1 MERGSNRED
10 ETMTIEK
17 KPAEHV
23 LAAIHSEPWLIT
35 EEALSKIIEI
45 AARQNLIV
53 TADDLAKIEEH
64 REALAAKK
72 AARMDG
78 TQRVM
83 KRDGVAM
90 IDVNGPIFRYSD
102 VFNSISGGTTTE
114 SLALDFN
121 AAMDDPSAEA
131 VLFVFD
137 SGGGQAKGIN
147 ELANMIAARRGEKP
161 IGGYI
166 TGDAGSA
173 AYWIAA
179 AVDPGYLG
187 IDATGFAGSVGA
199 RVALTKDKESTKST
213 TFEFVSKQSPHKN
226 IDPETEAGRTHL
238 QQRADELGGAFV
250 DGVAKLRGVTVDKVL
265 SDFGGGRMLMGKA
278 AVDAGLVDGM
288 TSQESMIL
296 ALKQKRRGYDASL
309 SRVAAT
315 KQTKE
320 SLMFTKEMKV
330 KLGLAETATDA
341 EVEVRIAEN
350 TAKLTAMEADLK
362 KERIE
367 KAKIEASAKVDA
379 WERDGRISGNA
390 TKEVKSLMSA
400 IAAGEP
406 VTMDMVAK
414 TIEALP
420 KIDTSRH
427 GEGAGKVPT
436 AEAHGV
442 TKADFEKVA
451 TDAKAAK
458 RISDAV
464 AIRQKTD
471 PKFDSDA
478 LRKEVF
484 AA

>member
-53 TADDLAKIEEH
+53 TADDLAKIEER

-78 TQRVM
+78 TQRVT

-121 AAMDDPSAEA
+121 SAMDDPSAEA

-147 ELANMIAARRGEKP
+147 ELANMIASRRGEKP

-187 IDATGFAGSVGA
+187 IDATGFGG
-199 RVALTKDKESTKST
+199 
-213 TFEFVSKQSPHKN
+213 
-226 IDPETEAGRTHL
+226 
-238 QQRADELGGAFV
+238 QRRRSRGDDEGQ
-250 DGVAKLRGVTVDKVL
+250 RVDKVDDVRVRL
-265 SDFGGGRMLMGKA
+265 EA
-278 AVDAGLVDGM
+278 
-288 TSQESMIL
+288 
-296 ALKQKRRGYDASL
+296 
-309 SRVAAT
+309 VAA
-315 KQTKE
+315 QE
-320 SLMFTKEMKV
+320 HRS
-330 KLGLAETATDA
+330 
-341 EVEVRIAEN
+341 
-350 TAKLTAMEADLK
+350 
-362 KERIE
+362 
-367 KAKIEASAKVDA
+367 
-379 WERDGRISGNA
+379 RDRGW
-390 TKEVKSLMSA
+390 
-400 IAAGEP
+400 
-406 VTMDMVAK
+406 
-414 TIEALP
+414 
-420 KIDTSRH
+420 
-427 GEGAGKVPT
+427 
-436 AEAHGV
+436 
-442 TKADFEKVA
+442 
-451 TDAKAAK
+451 
-458 RISDAV
+458 SDA
-464 AIRQKTD
+464 
-471 PKFDSDA
+471 P
-478 LRKEVF
+478 
-484 AA
+484 AAARRRAGRRVR